1 MEMHKGHTFER
12 AVEKTVLHSK
22 SFLLKQIQQ
31 PPTCLVQRC
40 VYPHNLYRRR
50 IFSDVQSGDTHEVFS
65 GGLSGGST
73 VTRAC

>member
-12 AVEKTVLHSK
+12 AVEKTVLHST

-40 VYPHNLYRRR
+40 VYPHTFTDAEYSVTCNL
-50 IFSDVQSGDTHEVFS
+50 GTHMKFLAADSVVAV
-65 GGLSGGST
+65 L
-73 VTRAC
+73 